1 MAATPPGSDPCQLGF
16 DIGLVFDDDN
26 GLEAR
31 RLAVN
36 VLVLCACLFLQPPT
50 KSDSSKEQPPGN
62 AKPNVSKLLPML
74 KDLKPEQQAELKK
87 LQDEYAA
94 MIAELEAERDSKLA
108 LVLTKEQREKIARLW
123 AEELDRYRVV
133 LKAKFGKPGALF
145 KPMKEILGL
154 DPNEAKAR
162 IDRGMENP
170 IAENLTKAKADALV
184 KAFTAAGAKVG
195 LEKQE

>member
-1 MAATPPGSDPCQLGF
+1 M
-16 DIGLVFDDDN
+16 
-26 GLEAR
+26 
-31 RLAVN
+31 N
-36 VLVLCACLFLQPPT
+36 VLVVFACLII
-50 KSDSSKEQPPGN
+50 QPPGKGEQSKGQPPVVTKPSV
-62 AKPNVSKLLPML
+62 AKFLPML

-87 LQDEYAA
+87 LQTEYAA
-94 MIAELEAERDSKLA
+94 MIAELEAERDSKLS
-108 LVLTKEQREKIARLW
+108 LVLTREQRETMAKLF

-170 IAENLTKAKADALV
+170 IAENLPKAKADALV

>member
-1 MAATPPGSDPCQLGF
+1 
-16 DIGLVFDDDN
+16 
-26 GLEAR
+26 
-31 RLAVN
+31 
-36 VLVLCACLFLQPPT
+36 LFI
-50 KSDSSKEQPPGN
+50 QPPGGKGETSKGQPPVV
-62 AKPNVSKLLPML
+62 AKPSVSKFLPML
-74 KDLKPEQQAELKK
+74 KELKPEQQSELKK
-87 LQDEYAA
+87 LQTEYAA
-94 MIAELEAERDSKLA
+94 MIAELEAERDSKLS
-108 LVLTKEQREKIARLW
+108 LVLTREQRETMAKLF

-133 LKAKFGKPGALF
+133 LKAKFPRPAAMF

-170 IAENLTKAKADALV
+170 IAENLPKAKADALV

>member
-1 MAATPPGSDPCQLGF
+1 M
-16 DIGLVFDDDN
+16 LVW
-26 GLEAR
+26 
-31 RLAVN
+31 VIS
-36 VLVLCACLFLQPPT
+36 CCLLLQPPG
-50 KSDSSKEQPPGN
+50 KGDVPKGQPPVATKPSV
-62 AKPNVSKLLPML
+62 AKFLPML

-87 LQDEYAA
+87 LQAEYAA
-94 MIAELEAERDSKLA
+94 MIAELEAERDSKLS
-108 LVLTKEQREKIARLW
+108 LVLTREQRETMAKLF
-123 AEELDRYRVV
+123 AEEMDRYRVV

-145 KPMKEILGL
+145 KPMKDILGL

-170 IAENLTKAKADALV
+170 IAENLPKAKADALV

>member
-1 MAATPPGSDPCQLGF
+1 MNA
-16 DIGLVFDDDN
+16 LV
-26 GLEAR
+26 
-31 RLAVN
+31 VY
-36 VLVLCACLFLQPPT
+36 ACIIIQSPSTGDAPKGQPPVAT
-50 KSDSSKEQPPGN
+50 KPSV
-62 AKPNVSKLLPML
+62 AKFLPML

-87 LQDEYAA
+87 LQAEYAA
-94 MIAELEAERDSKLA
+94 MIAELEAERDSKLS
-108 LVLTKEQREKIARLW
+108 LVLTREQRETMAKLF

-133 LKAKFGKPGALF
+133 LKAKFPRPATMF

-162 IDRGMENP
+162 IDRGLENP

-195 LEKQE
+195 LEKQESP

>member
-1 MAATPPGSDPCQLGF
+1 
-16 DIGLVFDDDN
+16 
-26 GLEAR
+26 
-31 RLAVN
+31 VN
-36 VLVLCACLFLQPPT
+36 VLVVCACLFLQPP
-50 KSDSSKEQPPGN
+50 SKGDAAKKQPPVV
-62 AKPNVSKLLPML
+62 AKPSLAKFLPML
-74 KDLKPEQQAELKK
+74 KDLKPEQQTELKK

-94 MIAELEAERDSKLA
+94 MIAELEAERDSKLS
-108 LVLTKEQREKIARLW
+108 LVLTKEQRETVARLF

-133 LKAKFGKPGALF
+133 LKAKFPRPAALF
-145 KPMKEILGL
+145 KPMKEILGV

>member
-1 MAATPPGSDPCQLGF
+1 M
-16 DIGLVFDDDN
+16 
-26 GLEAR
+26 
-31 RLAVN
+31 N
-36 VLVLCACLFLQPPT
+36 VLVVCVCLFIQPPA
-50 KSDSSKEQPPGN
+50 KADAPKGQPPVATKPSV
-62 AKPNVSKLLPML
+62 AKFLPML

-87 LQDEYAA
+87 LQTEYAA
-94 MIAELEAERDSKLA
+94 MIAELEAERDSKLS
-108 LVLTKEQREKIARLW
+108 LVLTREQRETMARLF

-133 LKAKFGKPGALF
+133 LKAKFSKPGALF
-145 KPMKEILGL
+145 KPMKDILGL

-170 IAENLTKAKADALV
+170 IAENLPKAKADALV

>member
-1 MAATPPGSDPCQLGF
+1 MTT
-16 DIGLVFDDDN
+16 LV
-26 GLEAR
+26 
-31 RLAVN
+31 V
-36 VLVLCACLFLQPPT
+36 CMCLFI
-50 KSDSSKEQPPGN
+50 QPPGKSD
-62 AKPNVSKLLPML
+62 APKAEPSSATKPNVSKLLPML

-108 LVLTKEQREKIARLW
+108 LVLTKEQRETMARLW

-133 LKAKFGKPGALF
+133 LKAKFPRPAALF

-162 IDRGMENP
+162 IDRGLDNP
-170 IAENLTKAKADALV
+170 IAENLPKAKANALV

>member
-1 MAATPPGSDPCQLGF
+1 MTAIVTCIF
-16 DIGLVFDDDN
+16 
-26 GLEAR
+26 
-31 RLAVN
+31 
-36 VLVLCACLFLQPPT
+36 LFIQPP
-50 KSDSSKEQPPGN
+50 SKGDAPKGQPPVATKPSV
-62 AKPNVSKLLPML
+62 AKFLPML

-87 LQDEYAA
+87 LQTEYAA
-94 MIAELEAERDSKLA
+94 MIAELEAERDSKLS
-108 LVLTKEQREKIARLW
+108 LVLTREQRETMAKLF

-145 KPMKEILGL
+145 KPMKDILGL

-170 IAENLTKAKADALV
+170 IAENLPKAKADALV

-195 LEKQE
+195 LEKQESP